1 MSVNFYNINKEL
13 NAIKKEIKSLKTK
26 SSAVYIKDEI
36 DTHLSD
42 KIEEIFINNN
52 SIIKLNM
59 DILNLKMSVM
69 NINNDIS
76 LFKDRIKDKKTIILS
91 KNFITFLNKNDF
103 YNLHLFEKIGC
114 KEIEDLLLLSE
125 EELIDYGI
133 TIIDAKKLL
142 KAAKKQI
149 ESNAFSINYV

>member
-1 MSVNFYNINKEL
+1 MSVSFHNINKEL
-13 NAIKKEIKSLKTK
+13 NAIKKEIKLLKTK
-26 SSAVYIKDEI
+26 SNTIHIKDEI
-36 DTHLSD
+36 DSHLSD
-42 KIEEIFINNN
+42 KIDEIFINNN

-76 LFKDRIKDKKTIILS
+76 LFKERIKDKKAIILS
-91 KNFITFLNKNDF
+91 KNFITFLHKNDF

-125 EELIDYGI
+125 DELIDYGI

-149 ESNAFSINYV
+149 ETNAFSINYV